1 MDGEDL
7 LRNLRGVTE
16 FEVVGD
22 QPQRE
27 RPVRSPRLPPDLSG
41 CVTQVTAG
49 SRKIPLLK
57 ALTTTA
63 CERDCFY
70 CPFRAGRTAMRRI
83 TFSPDDMAQGF
94 MALHRAGVVEGVPLV
109 RRDRGGVTTRTRSW
123 TPAPSCARN
132 TAIAATFTSRSCP
145 APSAIRSS
153 GRWAADRVSINLEAP
168 NARRLAQIAPGKDF
182 DGELLERLRW
192 VTDLRRESGGRLR
205 ASSTTEFVVGPA
217 GERDLEILSMTGV
230 LYRQLGLARTYYS
243 AFRPVLDTPLD
254 NMPATD
260 SLRQLR
266 LYQASFLLRDYGFDL
281 EELPFEGEGDL
292 PQQIDPK
299 RAWADLHLLQRRLL
313 ARRAAADARA
323 GAGRQGRRIVAARR
337 KAACGLADLRAVGV
351 VNVNRQHIAARWPPP
366 RGQPRLFCGGAGGFA
381 LPLPDSLRIRRRMAL
396 RRLPGRSR
404 RRRHASGGRIRV
416 ACLAWG
422 EPLRLVAFD
431 AQHALIQHRATAPRG
446 MWPAVLRAPQQNTSD
461 FQSISR
467 NLGAAIPPRG

>member
-1 MDGEDL
+1 MSGMDGEDL

-41 CVTQVTAG
+41 CVTNVTAG
-49 SRKIPLLK
+49 NRKIPLLK

-94 MALHRAGVVEGVPLV
+94 MALHRAGVVEGLFLSSGVI
-109 RRDRGGVTTRTRSW
+109 RGGVTTQDSILDTG
-123 TPAPSCARN
+123 
-132 TAIAATFTSRSCP
+132 AILREKYGYRGYIHLKIMPGAERDQVQRAMEL
-145 APSAIRSS
+145 
-153 GRWAADRVSINLEAP
+153 ADRVSINLEAP

-299 RAWADLHLLQRRLL
+299 RAWADLHLLQTPLEINSASRGELMRVPGLG
-313 ARRAAADARA
+313 AKGAD
-323 GAGRQGRRIVAARR
+323 RIVAARR
-337 KAACGLADLRAVGV
+337 KGRLRGLADLRAVGV
-351 VNVNRQHIAARWPPP
+351 VNVNRLAPYVLLDGRRPVE
-366 RGQPRLFCGGAGGFA
+366 QPRLF
-381 LPLPDSLRIRRRMAL
+381 
-396 RRLPGRSR
+396 
-404 RRRHASGGRIRV
+404 
-416 ACLAWG
+416 
-422 EPLRLVAFD
+422 
-431 AQHALIQHRATAPRG
+431 
-446 MWPAVLRAPQQNTSD
+446 
-461 FQSISR
+461 
-467 NLGAAIPPRG
+467 